1 MQEKGGV
8 VNLNQVV
15 LVGRLVENPTVTE
28 TENGKKYT
36 FINLA
41 VPRSFKSAD
50 GTYETDFI
58 RCVLWN
64 GIATNTSEYCQMGD
78 VVGIKGR
85 LQNRKYEDA
94 DKNQKYITE
103 VIAERV
109 TFLSSN
115 KKDEEKKAT
124 S

>member
-1 MQEKGGV
+1 M
-8 VNLNQVV
+8 NQVI

-36 FINLA
+36 SINLA
-41 VPRSFKSAD
+41 VPRSFKGPD

-64 GIATNTSEYCQMGD
+64 GVAANTSEYCKMGD

-85 LQNRKYEDA
+85 LQNRKYEN
-94 DKNQKYITE
+94 KENETKYITE

-109 TFLSSN
+109 TFLSSSKRN
-115 KKDEEKKAT
+115 NDDKIVDK
-124 S
+124 